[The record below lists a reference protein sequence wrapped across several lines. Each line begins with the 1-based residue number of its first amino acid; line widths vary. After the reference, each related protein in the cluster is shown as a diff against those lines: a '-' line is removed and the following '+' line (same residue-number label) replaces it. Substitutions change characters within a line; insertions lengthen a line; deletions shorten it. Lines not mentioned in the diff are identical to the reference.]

1 MRINCPVCST
11 SIEVSKAHIGKK
23 GRCTNCSSKF
33 IIPDLP
39 EAEYEIL
46 ERGEIPAG
54 NSVEK
59 KSATLQFPA
68 GKKTSRPA
76 ARFRVS
82 RQEVSSANNPVMI
95 ISGVLILAALIA
107 LFSWE
112 ENQTAG
118 KSSTREASGNPGET
132 LQPGTPQGTTDTARA
147 DATAEEQWPRS
158 PPDESR
164 PAPETPGES
173 AQNNDP
179 VAKKKFELSAEKQ
192 SRALAYL
199 KSSQQSKRK
208 GAYTA
213 MRRLGNEA
221 KPIYLQLLEKAKAH
235 YLGQAGDIAFNL
247 SVDENALTDFKES
260 HDNWKDSLI
269 LVKDMVQTDWKTKAP
284 QEYKQRHQEMDNA
297 FAEAARLYSRTV
309 TSVDRARRMDLNSL
323 DSLIDILTEIA
334 GETAWCHN
342 KETGEKPE
350 LMSTIR
356 NAGGADG
363 FIKMMNDLNQADQS
377 IRERAAVA
385 KHNATSNWAG
395 NAHMQFAALLNDRR
409 AAIALTPLRLDE
421 DLSRG
426 CRDHSIDM
434 ASNGYFS
441 HTGLTSETRTFTIRA
456 RRAGFNGSP
465 SGECIFAGN
474 PAAAAAHRAWW
485 YSDGHRL
492 IMYASGPGTL
502 GLGTSGN
509 HWTLNT
515 AR

>member
-11 SIEVSKAHIGKK
+11 SIEVSEAHIGKK
-23 GRCTNCSSKF
+23 GRCSSCSSKF
-33 IIPDLP
+33 IIPELP

-59 KSATLQFPA
+59 NSAILQLPA
-68 GKKTSRPA
+68 GKKPSRPA

-82 RQEVSSANNPVMI
+82 RQEVTSANNPVTI
-95 ISGVLILAALIA
+95 ISGILILAALIV

-118 KSSTREASGNPGET
+118 KPSTRETSGNPGET
-132 LQPGTPQGTTDTARA
+132 LRPEAPQRPADTARA
-147 DATAEEQWPRS
+147 NATAEQKWPLSPADES
-158 PPDESR
+158 PPPPST
-164 PAPETPGES
+164 PEES
-173 AQNNDP
+173 AQTNNP
-179 VAKKKFELSAEKQ
+179 VAEKKFELSAEKQ
-192 SRALAYL
+192 SQALAYL
-199 KSSQQSKRK
+199 KSSQPGKRK

-213 MRRLGNEA
+213 MRKLGDEA
-221 KPIYLQLLEKAKAH
+221 KPIYLQLLKKAKDH

-260 HDNWKDSLI
+260 YDNWQDSLI
-269 LVKDMVQTDWKTKAP
+269 SVKEIVQTDWKTKAP

-297 FAEAARLYSRTV
+297 FAEVARLYSRTV
-309 TSVDRARRMDLNSL
+309 TRVDRARRLDLASL

-342 KETGEKPE
+342 KEAGKRPE
-350 LMSTIR
+350 LISTVR

-363 FIKMMNDLNQADQS
+363 FIKMMNNLDQADQL